1 MSTRK
6 SLGIIMAGWTTIM
19 LLIGA
24 GCSKTENVAMGPTA
38 SRHDPNYSHNLAHVR
53 CNKQNGGGRI
63 DIEVSVND
71 DALADDDRVVFLCEG
86 EKARWFT
93 NNSNLKFVVDFKDK
107 ATAVHLFTSH
117 DTTLTWDPDNPQS
130 GLSNETKT
138 EVVDT
143 VNLKEPV
150 DYNYSIDIFDR
161 QGHLKK
167 HVDPHIIPVG
177 N

>member
-1 MSTRK
+1 MSNRK
-6 SLGIIMAGWTTIM
+6 SLRIVMASWATIV
-19 LLIGA
+19 LLTCA
-24 GCSKTENVAMGPTA
+24 GCSKTENVTIGPSA
-38 SRHDPNYSHNLAHVR
+38 LHHDPNYSHNLAHVR
-53 CNKQNGGGRI
+53 CKKQNGGGRI

-71 DALADDDRVVFLCEG
+71 DPLGDDDRVVFLCEG
-86 EKARWFT
+86 EKVRWIT
-93 NNSNLKFVVDFKDK
+93 NNNNIKFTVDFKNK
-107 ATAVHLFTSH
+107 ATAAHLFTSPH
-117 DTTLTWDPDNPQS
+117 DTTLTWDPDNPQ

-161 QGHLKK
+161 QGQLKK

>member
-1 MSTRK
+1 MSKCK
-6 SLGIIMAGWTTIM
+6 SAGIVMVSWATIA
-19 LLIGA
+19 LLTGA
-24 GCSKTENVAMGPTA
+24 GCSKSEKVEMAPSA
-38 SRHDPNYSHNLAHVR
+38 SHHNPNYSHNLERVR
-53 CNKQNGGGRI
+53 CKKQNGGGKI

-71 DALADDDRVVFLCEG
+71 DALGDDDRAVFLCAD
-86 EKARWFT
+86 EKIRWVT
-93 NNSNLKFVVDFKDK
+93 NNSNIKFAVDFKNK

-117 DTTLTWDPDNPQS
+117 DTTLTWDPDNPQG

-167 HVDPHIIPVG
+167 HVDPH
-177 N
+177 

>member
-1 MSTRK
+1 MSKRK
-6 SLGIIMAGWTTIM
+6 SAGIFIMGWATIA
-19 LLIGA
+19 LLTGA
-24 GCSKTENVAMGPTA
+24 GCAKSENVDMLPSA
-38 SRHDPNYSHNLAHVR
+38 SHHNSNYSHNLAHVR
-53 CNKQNGGGRI
+53 CKKQNGGGRV

-71 DALADDDRVVFLCEG
+71 DALSDDDRVVFLCEG
-86 EKARWFT
+86 EKIRWFT
-93 NNSNLKFVVDFKDK
+93 NNNNIKFIVDFKNK
-107 ATAVHLFTSH
+107 AAAAHLFTSPH
-117 DTTLTWDPDNPQS
+117 DITLTWDPDNPQ
-130 GLSNETKT
+130 GLTNETKT

-150 DYNYSIDIFDR
+150 DYDYSIDIFDR